1 MGSIGDMQTKEGAN
15 MKSKSSTARK
25 DNEFRKQLL
34 LAMDEKQISYQ
45 KLADLLGVHI
55 NTVYNKRDHTETVTL
70 RERRILLKVFPDMKI
85 E

>member
-1 MGSIGDMQTKEGAN
+1 MPKVKPLTE
-15 MKSKSSTARK
+15 SSRK

-34 LAMDEKQISYQ
+34 LVMDEKHISYQ

-55 NTVYNKRDHTETVTL
+55 NTVYNKRDHPETVTL